1 MFFRTAR
8 HNIDYVVDKA
18 TKADR
23 SEMDV
28 ISGWIKECCITDV
41 NAEGRSSVLYKSF
54 KLWAMENGEY
64 VVNTRKFKQK
74 LEEKGILLPR
84 ASKGSMYSGLT
95 LQEELTGF

>member
-1 MFFRTAR
+1 MWL
-8 HNIDYVVDKA
+8 DEGLGGCDVVDKA
-18 TKADR
+18 TRAYR

-41 NAEGRSSVLYKSF
+41 NAEGQSSVLYKSF

-74 LEEKGILLPR
+74 LEEKGMVYTR
-84 ASKGSMYSGLT
+84 KSSWNVYAGLR
-95 LQEELTGF
+95 LQEDLTDF